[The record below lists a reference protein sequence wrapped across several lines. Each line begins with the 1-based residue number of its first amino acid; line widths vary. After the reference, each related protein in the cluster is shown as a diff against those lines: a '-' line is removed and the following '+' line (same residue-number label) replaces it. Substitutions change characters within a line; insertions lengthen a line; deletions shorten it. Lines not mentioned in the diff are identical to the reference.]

1 MTKRYNN
8 YHKHD
13 HISSLMTTDSNAKCI
28 DYLNRIEELEAD
40 TYFTT
45 NHGTG
50 GDIFEANTLCQKRG
64 IHCKFGIEGYIVPDP
79 LEKDRRNYHII
90 LIPTTNKARKKL
102 NLASSHAHE
111 EGYYYRPRFF
121 MSDLLENFE
130 AGDLYITTACIAGI
144 IRDDDSVQQIFEPL
158 VEKYGKNI
166 MLEVQSH
173 NVDVQKE
180 LNQKAYEFSKR
191 YGLYLIAA
199 NDSHY
204 IYPEQKY
211 DRDELIA
218 GKRKGDGYNDEDE
231 FILDYPSYEELFNR
245 FRVQGVLSDKDIE
258 ASIEQTLIFD
268 ECEDIELNKDIKMPS
283 IYPPGTDESVKLN
296 DLKKIISNRFPAM
309 CRKDHIPDDMV
320 DKYRHEIA
328 KEFQVIKETSAVHSD
343 DYFLLNYKLMHKAID
358 EYGGVLTRSGRGSGG
373 AFLIN
378 KVLGMTEIDRLAID
392 LPIYSERFMSTARL
406 LENRAMPDIDYNI
419 IEQEPFVKASKDLLG
434 EHGCY
439 PMIAYGTLK
448 ESEAVR
454 NTCRARKIPYALTNA
469 MAMNIDKYRDDPE
482 WSDIINDAQKYIGTI
497 VSCSPHPCAYLLFNG
512 DIREEIGVFRIGG
525 AKGVLCALIT
535 SDEADEYKY
544 LKNDYLV
551 VTVWDII
558 NRIFKAIHKPIMSV
572 QELVASLD
580 EKVWDLFAN
589 GITSTLNQVDGEWA
603 TGLVME
609 YKPQRLEELAQFVA
623 CIRPSFNSFRDD
635 FIHRRPYTT
644 GSHDLDNILRS
655 TNHFVLFQEN
665 LMQYFEWLGVG
676 PAESIGLIKKISKK
690 KIKQS
695 DFDNLTDRLRDGW
708 VRQTGSIDG
717 FDDIWEDM
725 QSMMAYGFNSPHG
738 TAYALD
744 CLYCAYLKSHY
755 PIEYY
760 TEVFNIYEKKEE
772 KTRRLA
778 KELDYFGLTLSSI
791 KFRHSQPSY
800 TYDRSSST
808 IYKGLASVKN
818 LNRKIADEL
827 YELGKHNYKDFYEL
841 LKAID
846 EQTSVQS
853 DQLEILIKLDF
864 FSEFGNPKKLL
875 YQAKNYK
882 KWGSRKSISKENATK
897 NELKILSKSGFIET
911 DKLFKID
918 DSLKLVRLLDD
929 NKERTTSIV
938 DKMKY
943 QREYLGYIETV
954 IPTADSKLA
963 LVVDVNDK
971 YFNRIVELYR
981 IRTGESEIVKVKGK
995 TFEQNP
1001 FKKGDVIQTL
1011 SASEERKWK
1020 KQDDKWVQINELE
1033 TILKRWRKVEA

>member
-1 MTKRYNN
+1 MKQRYNN

-13 HISSLMTTDSNAKCI
+13 HMSSLMTTDSHAKCV
-28 DYLNRIEELEAD
+28 DYLDRIQELGAD

-45 NHGTG
+45 NHGSG
-50 GDIFEANTLCQKRG
+50 GDIFEANTLCRQRG

-90 LIPTTNKARKKL
+90 LIPTTNAARKKL

-111 EGYYYRPRFF
+111 DGYYYRPRFF
-121 MSDLLENFE
+121 MNDLLENFQPNE
-130 AGDLYITTACIAGI
+130 LFITTACIAGI
-144 IRDDDSVQQIFEPL
+144 IRDDDVVSQIFEPL
-158 VEKYGKNI
+158 VEKYGKNV

-180 LNQKAYEFSKR
+180 LNAKAYLFSSK

-204 IYPEQKY
+204 IFPEQKN

-218 GKRKGDGYNDEDE
+218 GKRKGEGYSDEDA
-231 FILDYPSYEELFNR
+231 FMLDYPSYEELFNR
-245 FRVQGVLSDKDIE
+245 FRNQGILSERDI
-258 ASIEQTLIFD
+258 ASSIEQTLIFD
-268 ECEDIELNKDIKMPS
+268 DCEDIILNQDVKMPS
-283 IYPPGTDESVKLN
+283 IYPPNTDESVKLN
-296 DLKKIISNRFPAM
+296 DLKKIIAKRFPVM
-309 CRKDHIPDDMV
+309 CREDCIPDEKIDQ
-320 DKYRHEIA
+320 YRKEIA

-343 DYFLLNYKLMHKAID
+343 DYFLLNYKLMHRAID

-378 KVLGMTEIDRLAID
+378 KVLGMTEIDRLAIN

-406 LENRAMPDIDYNI
+406 LENKAMPDIDYNI

-454 NTCRARKIPYALTNA
+454 NTCRARGIPYALTNSIA
-469 MAMNIDKYRDDPE
+469 MHIDKYRDDPE
-482 WSDIINDAQKYIGTI
+482 WSDLIDEAQKYIGTI
-497 VSCSPHPCAYLLFNG
+497 VSCSPHPCAHLLFNG

-544 LKNDYLV
+544 LKNDYLI

-558 NRIFKAIHKPIMSV
+558 NKIFKSINQPIMSV
-572 QELVASLD
+572 RELINSLD
-580 EKVWDLFAN
+580 DKVWDLFAN

-603 TGLVME
+603 TSLVME
-609 YKPQRLEELAQFVA
+609 YKPQTLEELAQFVA

-635 FIHRRPYTT
+635 FIHRKPYTT
-644 GSHDLDNILRS
+644 GSKDLDHILES

-695 DFDNLTDRLRDGW
+695 DFDNLTDRLREGW
-708 VRQTGSIDG
+708 IKQTGSIDG

-760 TEVFNIYEKKEE
+760 TEVFNIYEKKED

-791 KFRHSQPSY
+791 KFRHSRPEY
-800 TYDRSSST
+800 TYDKATNT

-818 LNRKIADEL
+818 LNRKISNEL
-827 YELGKHNYKDFYEL
+827 FELGKREYSDFYEL
-841 LKAID
+841 LEAIHA
-846 EQTSVQS
+846 ETSVQS
-853 DQLEILIKLDF
+853 DQLDILIKLDF
-864 FSEFGNPKKLL
+864 FSEFGSPKKLL
-875 YQAKNYK
+875 YQNKLLT
-882 KWGSRKSISKENATK
+882 KWHERKQISKQNVNK
-897 NELKILSKSGFIET
+897 NEQKILSNLGFMET
-911 DKLFKID
+911 EKMFKID
-918 DSLKLVRLLDD
+918 DSMKLIRALDD
-929 NKERTTSIV
+929 GKERQTSIV

-943 QREYLGYIETV
+943 QREYLGYIET
-954 IPTADSKLA
+954 IKPNADAKLA
-963 LVVDVNDK
+963 FVVDINDK
-971 YFNRIVELYR
+971 YYNRIVELYR
-981 IRTGESEIVKVKGK
+981 LKTGETETVKIKGK
-995 TFEQNP
+995 AFEQNP
-1001 FKKGDVIQTL
+1001 IQKNDIILTL
-1011 SASEERKWK
+1011 SASDERKWK
-1020 KQDDKWVQINELE
+1020 KQDDQWIQIDELE
-1033 TILKRWRKVEA
+1033 TILKRWRKVES